1 MFGFS
6 LIDEDQIGINRELNY
21 YQPFSLALFFSLRR
35 IAILSTVDCFI
46 YLDSDLKGSTQ
57 LTIKVSV

>member
-35 IAILSTVDCFI
+35 IAILSRLF
-46 YLDSDLKGSTQ
+46 YLPW
-57 LTIKVSV
+57 